1 MSVTEQLSMNE
12 AVLRKEGWTANELAL
27 IELFAQRKSFGGTN
41 ERALA
46 MLLIRDGGVEYDI
59 HWGAKGVNQNK
70 ENDK

>member
-27 IELFAQRKSFGGTN
+27 IELFAQQKSFGGTN